1 MRRAVATVIAS
12 WTGVPVRHVVK
23 NEIEAVLALD
33 EALKRR
39 IIGQDHALEMV
50 ARRIQTS
57 RAGLDN
63 PSKPIGVFLLCGPS
77 GVGKTETALALAEL
91 LYGGEERDRHQHVG
105 VPGGAHRL
113 HAQGRAARLCGL
125 RQGRPPDRGGA
136 PPKPYRQWTAR
147 RGREGAPDVH
157 EIFFQVFDKGVMEDS
172 EGRRIDFK
180 NT

>member
-1 MRRAVATVIAS
+1 M
-12 WTGVPVRHVVK
+12 VK

-33 EALKRR
+33 DALKRR

-91 LYGGEERDRHQHVG
+91 LYGGEENVIGINMSEFQE
-105 VPGGAHRL
+105 AHTVSTL
-113 HAQGRAARLCGL
+113 K
-125 RQGRPPDRGGA
+125 GA
-136 PPKPYRQWTAR
+136 PPGY
-147 RGREGAPDVH
+147 
-157 EIFFQVFDKGVMEDS
+157 KGY
-172 EGRRIDFK
+172 GK
-180 NT
+180 AAA